1 MRAVPCRALAL
12 PARSEPRQPR
22 SAHGGAPAGRSRPQ
36 TREERRGEEESAEG
50 RGRGREKVWGK
61 NFNAD

>member
-1 MRAVPCRALAL
+1 M
-12 PARSEPRQPR
+12 E
-22 SAHGGAPAGRSRPQ
+22 GRRRGDRGHKQ
-36 TREERRGEEESAEG
+36 ERRGEEESAEG